1 MKKINSFSRKERRK
15 RRVISRF
22 LVQKEKPQLRVFRSN
37 KRIYAQVIDYQKNIT
52 LCSANDF
59 QIEKKERLTKKE
71 KARLVGLNLGEKLKK
86 LNITQVIFNR
96 GYYPYAGRIKA
107 LVEGIKESGI
117 KI

>member
-1 MKKINSFSRKERRK
+1 MGEIKTFSKKERRK
-15 RRVISRF
+15 NRVVKKF
-22 LVQKEKPQLRVFRSN
+22 LNQKDKIQLRVFRSN

-59 QIEKKERLTKKE
+59 QIGKKNGLTKSE
-71 KARLVGLNLGEKLKK
+71 KARLVGLKLAEKLKK
-86 LNITQVIFNR
+86 LGIKEIVFNR

-107 LVEGIKESGI
+107 LIEGVREAGI